1 MEAVV
6 VGGTPQLETVGL
18 VVVLEEVALKVQ
30 VLAGVELLDKVMLE
44 EDFGMPLAAA
54 AVELVRLSHQGQT
67 TAHTLLGAI
76 L

>member
-1 MEAVV
+1 M

-54 AVELVRLSHQGQT
+54 AEQEAPGQRPHQVELEAREDR
-67 TAHTLLGAI
+67 A
-76 L
+76 